1 LHESLRPEP
10 RKQPT
15 GFQEWGL
22 DIPADD
28 GRDAALQQIGWQY
41 LLLSLAIVYA
51 DIICVPH

>member
-15 GFQEWGL
+15 SFEEWGL

-28 GRDAALQQIGWQY
+28 GRDAALQQIGWQF
-41 LLLSLAIVYA
+41 LLASSTTVCA
-51 DIICVPH
+51 DKICVPH